1 MDRVTRRDLT
11 SRIGPARQ
19 NSVEAFVISI
29 VTGEDDPS
37 KVDPTDPLTAWGY
50 DDRNIDA
57 LADTINKAKWHKV
70 RVTYTEIEQCKTIQ
84 KVIDLVAKKV
94 KVQMKAQA

>member
-1 MDRVTRRDLT
+1 
-11 SRIGPARQ
+11 
-19 NSVEAFVISI
+19 VEAFVISI

-37 KVDPTDPLTAWGY
+37 DVDPSDQLSTWGY

-70 RVTYTEIEQCKTIQ
+70 RVTDTEIEKCETIQ
-84 KVIDLVAKKV
+84 DVIDLVASKV
-94 KVQMKAQA
+94 KAQV